1 MITRLEARDKE
12 ETEVP
17 PDRKEDS
24 ENADEKPE
32 KESEESFPASDPPS
46 W

>member
-1 MITRLEARDKE
+1 MTEKE
-12 ETEVP
+12 ESTTPAPTEETP
-17 PDRKEDS
+17 APS
-24 ENADEKPE
+24 EGDEGKVE

>member
-1 MITRLEARDKE
+1 MTDKE
-12 ETEVP
+12 EQPTPAPTEDAP
-17 PDRKEDS
+17 S
-24 ENADEKPE
+24 EPSDDQEKVE